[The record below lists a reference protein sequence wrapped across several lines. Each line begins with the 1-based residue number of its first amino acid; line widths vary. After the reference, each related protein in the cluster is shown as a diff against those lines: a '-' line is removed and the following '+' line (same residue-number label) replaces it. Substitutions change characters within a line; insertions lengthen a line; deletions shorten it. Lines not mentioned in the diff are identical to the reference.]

1 MKLINLSKSFYISL
15 TTVIVIFILDRIT
28 KLYVIYESENLLNNE
43 LFISKYLNITLIW
56 NNGIAFGLFSLDQ
69 SYLYNI
75 LTAIISI
82 ITIIILIMI
91 INSEGIKKYAL
102 LIILGGALGNL
113 FDRVIYKAVPD
124 FIDFHIAEFHWFI
137 FNVADIFITIGV
149 IFMIIFEL
157 NSNNKENNEQI

>member
-1 MKLINLSKSFYISL
+1 MKLINLSKNFYFSL

-28 KLYVIYESENLLNNE
+28 KLYIIYKSENLLNNE

-69 SYLYNI
+69 GYLYNT

-91 INSEGIKKYAL
+91 INSEGMKKYAL

-124 FIDFHIAEFHWFI
+124 FIDFHVEEFHWFI

-149 IFMIIFEL
+149 IFMVLIEL
-157 NSNNKENNEQI
+157 SSNNKLTNDKI